1 VIAAA
6 ALDASGETS
15 RSIVVSSSAFAAE
28 DHEAGWAAVLAH
40 ATDEVATLPPQLGGD
55 GSTVYPGASHITAI
69 RTRIG
74 KLARYA
80 YWKDGGYEIDA
91 AQGIEWE
98 VYDYRTREG
107 RMELD
112 NIAYKPE
119 AQQFVRAMKKVLA
132 HAMAKE
138 IQAPLP
144 SNLQAAQNAA
154 FTTWFGDA
162 TAIPPISPITLDNFR
177 KTVT

>member
-1 VIAAA
+1 
-6 ALDASGETS
+6 
-15 RSIVVSSSAFAAE
+15 
-28 DHEAGWAAVLAH
+28 
-40 ATDEVATLPPQLGGD
+40 
-55 GSTVYPGASHITAI
+55 
-69 RTRIG
+69 
-74 KLARYA
+74 
-80 YWKDGGYEIDA
+80 
-91 AQGIEWE
+91 
-98 VYDYRTREG
+98 
-107 RMELD
+107 MELD

-154 FTTWFGDA
+154 FTAWFGDA
-162 TAIPPISPITLDNFR
+162 TAIPPVSPITLDNFR